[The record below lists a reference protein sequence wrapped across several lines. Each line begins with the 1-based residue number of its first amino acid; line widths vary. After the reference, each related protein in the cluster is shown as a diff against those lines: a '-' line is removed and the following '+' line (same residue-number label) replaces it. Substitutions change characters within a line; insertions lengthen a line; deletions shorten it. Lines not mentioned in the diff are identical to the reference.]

1 MARRRPNF
9 APIPP
14 PPQEGLSEREL
25 AFYTAV
31 KQNIEMLTSPRSEFQ
46 AGTGGTTATT
56 TTRNRVG
63 TIGVT
68 EPPQQFSSLVT
79 LSDFVD
85 QLNVQIAE
93 LNQQLVTLNNDLDN
107 LVIDETKISDYSI
120 STPKLQAL
128 SILAEKIAAGAITTN
143 KIAAG
148 AVTAN
153 KITVD
158 ELAAISARTG
168 TLTSDLIRTAPAG
181 NRLELTSPEVDNTF
195 AIWGGD
201 TLSNRTGSIT
211 NAVKTSGQPVVITSE
226 NHSLETGSN
235 ISITGVV
242 GMTQLNGNGYTIT
255 KIDGDSFSLNGT
267 SSLTFSAYISGGLWR
282 YNTGLITDITNAS
295 PARVE
300 SESHSLLTGDIIGI
314 LDVGGMEEI
323 NNKLYTITRINSDL
337 FTLNGVDSTD
347 FVEYTSGGV
356 WYKYAKDAD
365 NGRFWVKHNGD
376 AKFAGRVFSKQ
387 LEGPLLD
394 AVPINL
400 SGTTVSNTSNTTYK
414 TVADRYVEIPAL
426 IDRPRR
432 PFISL
437 AVPVFYGSPASTG
450 AWLVAEIAIQADDGS
465 WGSWL
470 PVIQEYTVDTTTNG
484 SVAIVSGGLLD
495 TGNRGFRF
503 RVQFKPIN
511 NGQEAITNRFTGI
524 FLALPA
530 GNGFTSVRESTGV
543 DDVVSAPLPTEIY
556 EPPDLDS
563 GWLIEP

>member
-46 AGTGGTTATT
+46 AGTGGSTATT

-255 KIDGDSFSLNGT
+255 KIDGDSFSLDGT

-282 YNTGLITDITNAS
+282 YNTGLITDITNAN

-376 AKFAGRVFSKQ
+376 AKFGGRIFANQ
-387 LEGPLLD
+387 LEGSILD
-394 AVPINL
+394 AVPISVQGAL
-400 SGTTVSNTSNTTYK
+400 TTSSTPGTWVTVGN
-414 TVADRYVEIPAL
+414 RIVEIPAL
-426 IDRPRR
+426 IQRPRR
-432 PFISL
+432 PFMTLS
-437 AVPVFYGSPASTG
+437 VNVFGVGSDG
-450 AWLVAEIAIQADDGS
+450 AQIRGEIQFQNDDGT
-465 WGSWL
+465 WPGTWE
-470 PVIQEYTVDTTTNG
+470 VVDEGVVNTIGLGNVG
-484 SVAIVSGGLLD
+484 CISGGSLNV
-495 TGNRGFRF
+495 GNRGFRI
-503 RVQFKPIN
+503 RVRFSVYTS
-511 NGQEAITNRFTGI
+511 GQTAEANEFTGL
-524 FLALPA
+524 FMGLPA
-530 GNGFTSVRESTGV
+530 GNGVNILEDSNPSTV
-543 DDVVSAPLPTEIY
+543 ISTTPADTTILIPPNFDV
-556 EPPDLDS
+556 
-563 GWLIEP
+563 GWLDEP